1 MPLRNMPIR
10 HKLIGIILGTTVATL
25 LLVRTASLVY
35 EFMTFRESTM
45 RHLDTLGQVIA
56 ANSTA
61 ALAFKNQSDAIEI
74 LTALKTEPGVTA
86 AALYDK
92 GGAIFAK
99 YPATESDSSFPAPE
113 TKKNKYRYDRLGLA
127 GFQPVAEGD
136 RLLGTLYLRFDTSTI
151 MRQWM
156 RNSLAIALLGIVLAF
171 LIAYV
176 ISDLLQKQIS
186 RPILALA
193 ETAKAF
199 SDRRDYSVRAIKRGN
214 DEIGTLTDAFN
225 HMLAQIETLNRTLE
239 ERVTVRTAEL
249 ETANKELE
257 AFSYSVSHDLRA
269 PLRAVDG
276 FSQAV
281 LEDYGA
287 QLPED
292 GQRYLQTIRNGAQR
306 MGALIDDLLTFSRL
320 SRAALTRQNVST
332 TALVN
337 EAAQELREQFAG
349 REIDFKVTS
358 LPDCEG
364 DPALLKQVWIN
375 LLSNALKY
383 TRKRERALI
392 EIGSRLENGEDV
404 YYIRDNGTGFDMRYA
419 DKLFGVFQRL
429 HRVEDFEGTG
439 VGLAIVQR
447 VVHRHG
453 GRIWAQAEVERGAEF
468 CFTLGEGVNHA

>member
-1 MPLRNMPIR
+1 
-10 HKLIGIILGTTVATL
+10 
-25 LLVRTASLVY
+25 
-35 EFMTFRESTM
+35 
-45 RHLDTLGQVIA
+45 
-56 ANSTA
+56 
-61 ALAFKNQSDAIEI
+61 
-74 LTALKTEPGVTA
+74 
-86 AALYDK
+86 
-92 GGAIFAK
+92 
-99 YPATESDSSFPAPE
+99 
-113 TKKNKYRYDRLGLA
+113 
-127 GFQPVAEGD
+127 
-136 RLLGTLYLRFDTSTI
+136 

-171 LIAYV
+171 VIAYL
-176 ISDLLQKQIS
+176 ISDRLQKQIS

-193 ETAKAF
+193 ETAKAV
-199 SDRRDYSVRAIKRGN
+199 SDRRDYSVRATKRGN
-214 DEIGTLTDAFN
+214 DELGTLTDAFN

-239 ERVTVRTAEL
+239 ERVAARTGEL
-249 ETANKELE
+249 EMANKELE

-287 QLPED
+287 QLPEE
-292 GQRYLQTIRNGAQR
+292 GQRYLQTIRTGAQR

-320 SRAALTRQNVST
+320 SRAALTQQSVNT

-337 EAAQELREQFAG
+337 EAVQELREQSAG
-349 REIDFKVTS
+349 REIDFRLS
-358 LPDCEG
+358 NLPDCEG

-383 TRKRERALI
+383 TRKRKQALI
-392 EIGSRLENGEDV
+392 EIGSRLENGENV

-429 HRVEDFEGTG
+429 HRVEEFEGTG

-468 CFTLGEGVNHA
+468 CFTLGEGVKHA